1 MEKNKPSTDKPYKW
15 EVVYEDEDT
24 ISIWRYN
31 TKKTTSGPVEVEY
44 KYKGGFL
51 PPKRKRTLGDLVKS
65 SNEKDKNQ

>member
-1 MEKNKPSTDKPYKW
+1 MEKNKPDAEKLYKW

-31 TKKTTSGPVEVEY
+31 RKKTNNGPVEVEY
-44 KYKGGFL
+44 KYKKGFV